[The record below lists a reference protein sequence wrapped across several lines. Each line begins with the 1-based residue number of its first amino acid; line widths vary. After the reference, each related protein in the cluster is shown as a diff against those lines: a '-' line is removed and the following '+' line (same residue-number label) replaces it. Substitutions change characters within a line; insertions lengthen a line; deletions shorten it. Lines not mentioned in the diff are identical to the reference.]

1 LSPLDGR
8 GIVVT
13 RPEQQAA
20 GLASLIGSAGG
31 RALCF
36 PVMAIQP
43 LRSPEL
49 DAFFGRLDAFD
60 LAVFISRNAVEQG
73 LARVRESRHAWPKG
87 LRTAA
92 IGAGTRR
99 ALEAEGYVDVIAPEG
114 AADSEALL
122 AEPALGNVAGK
133 RIAIFRGDGGRETLA
148 EGLRS
153 RGAAVVYAECYRRSV
168 PPTDMRPLMD
178 EWARGAVH
186 AVTVSSGEGLANLA
200 AMLGDAG
207 RGLLAAMP
215 LFVPH
220 IRVAGQARASGA
232 ADVVVSGAADE
243 EVLAALVAYFRRT
256 G

>member
-1 LSPLDGR
+1 M
-8 GIVVT
+8 VT

-20 GLASLIGSAGG
+20 GLASLIRSAGG
-31 RALCF
+31 HALCF
-36 PVMAIQP
+36 PAMAIEP

-49 DAFFGRLDAFD
+49 DALLGRLDACD

-73 LARVRESRHAWPKG
+73 LARVRESRRAWPSG

-99 ALEAEGYVDVIAPEG
+99 ALESEGFVDVIAPEG

-122 AEPALGNVAGK
+122 AEPALRDVTGK
-133 RIAIFRGDGGRETLA
+133 RIAIFRGEGGRETLA
-148 EGLRS
+148 EVLRS
-153 RGAAVVYAECYRRSV
+153 RGADVAYAECYRRSV
-168 PPTDMRPLMD
+168 PPTDMRPLVD
-178 EWARGAVH
+178 DWARGVVH

-200 AMLGDAG
+200 VMLGDSG

-220 IRVAGQARASGA
+220 ARVAGQARALGA

>member
-1 LSPLDGR
+1 
-8 GIVVT
+8 
-13 RPEQQAA
+13 
-20 GLASLIGSAGG
+20 
-31 RALCF
+31 
-36 PVMAIQP
+36 
-43 LRSPEL
+43 
-49 DAFFGRLDAFD
+49 
-60 LAVFISRNAVEQG
+60 
-73 LARVRESRHAWPKG
+73 
-87 LRTAA
+87 
-92 IGAGTRR
+92 
-99 ALEAEGYVDVIAPEG
+99 
-114 AADSEALL
+114 
-122 AEPALGNVAGK
+122 
-133 RIAIFRGDGGRETLA
+133 
-148 EGLRS
+148 
-153 RGAAVVYAECYRRSV
+153 
-168 PPTDMRPLMD
+168 MRPLMD